1 MGKKSKK
8 GASDE
13 DGLIYIKVG
22 IFGGGGVGKS
32 CLTLRFQNRKFVE
45 TYDPTILDSFLN
57 KTFMVDGV
65 VRPLEIMDTAGQDEY
80 KTMMDLYLKTSD
92 GFFMV
97 YDVTDRASFNE
108 ISTLVKS
115 LKLARGI
122 EDAKDLPPTIIIGNK
137 CDLNER
143 RNISFEEGQS
153 LAEQFG
159 PNFASRKLQLKRIS
173 TLSKSVFED
182 IVRMILSH
190 NRKLKKK
197 KRKENRNCSLL

>member
-159 PNFASRKLQLKRIS
+159 PNFAFEETSAKEDINIIK
-173 TLSKSVFED
+173 VFED